1 MKILFPLIAL
11 LLLTACPNNQG
22 QANSIQSDNT
32 QPKQESTAPLIE
44 VTPQEN
50 QTNQETNP
58 LEETITSDIFNNGFT
73 IDDYPLSIQKI
84 SKQEFTKVLD
94 KSLTIEN
101 STITTGFDDINHA
114 KVALKGVIE
123 VDENDLITQINAK
136 NGNTVKL
143 LADFEFYNADEN
155 TLSIIMDDGY
165 SGISLNTGKFIG
177 TYKLNSFTSPNK
189 RYRFSGTAYEGCA
202 YPFVEKYINN
212 EWTAIIRL
220 DDIFNQTISK
230 QDNQLEICGY
240 QFGFFENNQTAYIK
254 VTKNKENDDSDYYKI
269 YFKFDEFTNSF
280 DLTTIP
286 QKPLPLE
293 VAIDFDNYEQF
304 THLNKNQA
312 KFFAGLYP
320 TAKELVI
327 LGKVSYN
334 PNITSLIMTFS
345 NTENEHELITHL
357 INIDKNGNIID
368 TLNIA
373 YDEIAESWSK
383 TTSALQK
390 EQITVTDFHDGD
402 PTQENSYKIDDKGY
416 FYLVDS
422 KDFTQTNHGN
432 DN

>member
-1 MKILFPLIAL
+1 M
-11 LLLTACPNNQG
+11 
-22 QANSIQSDNT
+22 
-32 QPKQESTAPLIE
+32 
-44 VTPQEN
+44 
-50 QTNQETNP
+50 
-58 LEETITSDIFNNGFT
+58 TSDIFDNGFT
-73 IDDYPLSIQKI
+73 IDDYPLLIEKI
-84 SKQEFTKVLD
+84 SEQEFTKVLD
-94 KSLTIEN
+94 NSLKIEN
-101 STITTGFDDINHA
+101 STVISGFDNIKNA
-114 KVALKGVIE
+114 KLALEGAIE
-123 VDENDLITQINAK
+123 VNENNLITKIHAK
-136 NGNTVKL
+136 NGNTVNL
-143 LADFEFYNADEN
+143 LADFEFYNIDEN

-177 TYKLNSFTSPNK
+177 TYRLNSFASPNK
-189 RYRFSGTAYEGCA
+189 LYRFSGTAYEGCA
-202 YPFVEKYINN
+202 YPFVEKYIND
-212 EWTAIIRL
+212 EWIAIIRL

-254 VTKNKENDDSDYYKI
+254 VAKNKETDDSDYYKI
-269 YFKFDEFTNSF
+269 DFKFDKFTNSF

-320 TAKELVI
+320 TAKEIVI

-334 PNITSLIMTFS
+334 PNTTSLIMTFS

-422 KDFTQTNHGN
+422 KDFTQTNHSN

>member
-1 MKILFPLIAL
+1 M
-11 LLLTACPNNQG
+11 
-22 QANSIQSDNT
+22 
-32 QPKQESTAPLIE
+32 
-44 VTPQEN
+44 
-50 QTNQETNP
+50 
-58 LEETITSDIFNNGFT
+58 TSDIFDNGFT
-73 IDDYPLSIQKI
+73 IDDHPLLIEKI
-84 SKQEFTKVLD
+84 SEQEFTKVLD
-94 KSLTIEN
+94 NSLKIEN
-101 STITTGFDDINHA
+101 STVISGFDNIKNA
-114 KVALKGVIE
+114 KLALEGAIE
-123 VDENDLITQINAK
+123 VNENNLITKIHAK
-136 NGNTVKL
+136 NGNTVNL
-143 LADFEFYNADEN
+143 LADFEFYNIDEN

-177 TYKLNSFTSPNK
+177 TYRLNSFASPNK
-189 RYRFSGTAYEGCA
+189 LYRFSGTAYEGCA
-202 YPFVEKYINN
+202 YPFVEKYIND
-212 EWTAIIRL
+212 EWIAIIRL

-254 VTKNKENDDSDYYKI
+254 VTKNKETDDSDYYKI

-286 QKPLPLE
+286 QKTLPLE

-327 LGKVSYN
+327 FGKVSYN

-402 PTQENSYKIDDKGY
+402 PTQENSCKIDDKGY

-422 KDFTQTNHGN
+422 KDFTQTNHSN